1 MQIKNLMFNK
11 VCTPIFQKEKF
22 FDQSE
27 RSVFHLLES
36 IMTNEENC
44 GIKSR
49 KFNKKTHSTMKE
61 KFTFFFI

>member
-11 VCTPIFQKEKF
+11 VCTPIFQKDKF
-22 FDQSE
+22 VDQSE

-36 IMTNEENC
+36 RTTNEENC

-49 KFNKKTHSTMKE
+49 KFNKKTHSTMKG